1 MTHRR
6 KTEVSTKTAETD
18 TCQMSIKIKIILK
31 GTNHMINKVILMG
44 RLTKDPELRYTNN
57 KTPVCSFTIAVNNGY
72 GEKQQTDFINCVA
85 WNKTAE
91 FVTKYFI
98 KGRMIIIADGRISTR
113 SWETQD
119 GKRAYATE
127 VVANEVNFGE
137 SKTSPQLNTPQT
149 AAQPPMQDD
158 DDDFTPLDEE
168 DDDLPF

>member
-1 MTHRR
+1 
-6 KTEVSTKTAETD
+6 
-18 TCQMSIKIKIILK
+18 
-31 GTNHMINKVILMG
+31 MINKVILMG

-98 KGRMIIIADGRISTR
+98 KGRMIVIADGRISTR

-158 DDDFTPLDEE
+158 DDFTPLDEE

>member
-1 MTHRR
+1 
-6 KTEVSTKTAETD
+6 
-18 TCQMSIKIKIILK
+18 
-31 GTNHMINKVILMG
+31 MINKVILMG

-113 SWETQD
+113 IWETQD

-127 VVANEVNFGE
+127 VIANEVNFGE

>member
-1 MTHRR
+1 
-6 KTEVSTKTAETD
+6 
-18 TCQMSIKIKIILK
+18 
-31 GTNHMINKVILMG
+31 MINKVILMG

-72 GEKQQTDFINCVA
+72 GENQRTDFVNCLA

-91 FVTKYFI
+91 FVTKYFT
-98 KGRMIIIADGRISTR
+98 KGKMIIVIGRITTR

-127 VVANEVNFGE
+127 VIAKEVSFGE
-137 SKTSPQLNTPQT
+137 TKSSQQT
-149 AAQPPMQDD
+149 ATQQPMQDD

>member
-1 MTHRR
+1 
-6 KTEVSTKTAETD
+6 
-18 TCQMSIKIKIILK
+18 
-31 GTNHMINKVILMG
+31 MINKVILMG

-72 GEKQQTDFINCVA
+72 GEKQQADFINCVA

>member
-1 MTHRR
+1 
-6 KTEVSTKTAETD
+6 
-18 TCQMSIKIKIILK
+18 
-31 GTNHMINKVILMG
+31 MINKVILMG
-44 RLTKDPELRYTNN
+44 RLTRDPEMRHTNSG
-57 KTPVCSFTIAVNNGY
+57 TPVTTFSIAIDNGY
-72 GEKQQTDFINCVA
+72 GDNKRTDFVNCLA

-91 FVTKYFI
+91 FVTKYFT
-98 KGRMIIIADGRISTR
+98 KGKMIIVIGRIPTR

-127 VVANEVNFGE
+127 VVANEVTFGE

-158 DDDFTPLDEE
+158 DDDFTPLDE